1 MIIDASIIV
10 VGAIEV
16 DIGNSKCNART
27 AEAGAVVA
35 LVVAPGLA
43 LVVTAAVQVAVAVSR
58 AVVLAAATMTVANIR
73 SLVNVISIA
82 TRETVLKETNA
93 IACLAQ
99 LCKGNQKRTRFL
111 LHHCLWLLQI
121 LLPMPLIVAELVEA
135 NGMMDLEKTKKIWS
149 LQDASK
155 NRPK

>member
-43 LVVTAAVQVAVAVSR
+43 LVVTAAVQVAVSR
-58 AVVLAAATMTVANIR
+58 AVVLAAATMTVASIR